1 MAQYSDPYENWKAAG
16 RPGGSFATWQAS
28 QAAPVPAAAPAPAA
42 AQPTAQPVAAPAA
55 PAGVPTPEQL
65 RAKAKAEGWSED
77 FDRFDDAQLQRW
89 LSSGLY
95 DPNTGKFR
103 SENDPTGAATYDKP
117 AECPP
122 GTTFHGSK
130 CVSWDQLPYELG
142 GTGSAGPAGGPGGGS
157 PAAAPAFDPTN
168 PLQSQLV
175 NQYQERGNMF
185 SSQQPGGFG
194 ESLTGGGIFWGQG
207 GQGAVNP
214 ALTAAALNAFTPA
227 APSQTGGGQPAA
239 KPPLSA
245 ASNAGNM
252 QPAMT
257 SAFAGGFTGK
267 GTGDVT
273 TGIQQPTGMI
283 GAAPAPAKPLEGAL
297 ARQYKDPNKWWMPEN
312 RVR

>member
-16 RPGGSFATWQAS
+16 RPGGSFEAWQAS
-28 QAAPVPAAAPAPAA
+28 QAAPAPAAAPAPVA
-42 AQPTAQPVAAPAA
+42 AQPAAQPAAAPS

-130 CVSWDQLPYELG
+130 CVGWDQLPYELG
-142 GTGSAGPAGGPGGGS
+142 GTGTSGPAGGQGQAAPLGS
-157 PAAAPAFDPTN
+157 PTD
-168 PLQSQLV
+168 PLQQKLM
-175 NQYQERGNMF
+175 NLYQERGGMF
-185 SSQQPGGFG
+185 AGQGAGGFG
-194 ESLTGGGIFWGQG
+194 ESLTGGGIFTGEG

-214 ALTAAALNAFTPA
+214 ALTAAALNAFTPQ
-227 APSQTGGGQPAA
+227 APSQAAGGQPAA
-239 KPPLSA
+239 PQPPAPMAKA
-245 ASNAGNM
+245 ASSIN
-252 QPAMT
+252 
-257 SAFAGGFTGK
+257 SAFAGGFTGQ
-267 GTGDVT
+267 GTGDVKA
-273 TGIQQPTGMI
+273 GVQQPTNMI
-283 GAAPAPAKPLEGAL
+283 GAAPAPAQPLEGAL